1 MIDYF
6 LQEVT
11 MDEELKL
18 YLSGLV
24 IFKTTSSFDL
34 LTIQMPLIQ
43 FNVFSNKMR
52 FFNVMKAIKLF
63 LSPNVSY
70 FEQFEKFVVDFNILM
85 NNLRVFGKI
94 EEIILEEQLPV
105 ELFQNEN
112 MKKKK
117 VNLVGM

>member
-34 LTIQMPLIQ
+34 LTIQMPLI
-43 FNVFSNKMR
+43 
-52 FFNVMKAIKLF
+52 
-63 LSPNVSY
+63 
-70 FEQFEKFVVDFNILM
+70 
-85 NNLRVFGKI
+85 
-94 EEIILEEQLPV
+94 
-105 ELFQNEN
+105 
-112 MKKKK
+112 
-117 VNLVGM
+117 